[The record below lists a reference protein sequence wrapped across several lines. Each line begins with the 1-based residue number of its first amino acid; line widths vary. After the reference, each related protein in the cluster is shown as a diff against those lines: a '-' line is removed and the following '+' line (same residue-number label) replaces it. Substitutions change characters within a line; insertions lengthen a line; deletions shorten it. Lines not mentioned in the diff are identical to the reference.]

1 MKRIKNPVE
10 NRLIAI
16 RNLTTS
22 CIGNLLSDQELE
34 NYGISKNLRTS
45 IGELGHKIRTRLDSY
60 RTVLQLADSD
70 VGQRSAT
77 ELARSLI
84 SFLPEIINKL
94 DQFGVSVD
102 DQYAEEGRKEID
114 NFLEYLDSLGDNID
128 AITRVAQSFPLKLK
142 IKMGG
147 PAAYLCAVALSLR
160 IAESID
166 FEIHNSLDRI
176 HREIKFPP
184 EFQQAGLAI
193 LHYFTEVLAQKYP
206 DIPISVSIKQIGV
219 RVVLEITTPDGAVEQ
234 IERVLEQ
241 YGMVIQGEMRPN
253 EFLDDPIAVMRLTQK
268 LELVN
273 LELKQTREI
282 LQLQKDY
289 SGARIKSLEDQI
301 STLTNIVGAELRSRE
316 SLLSAFTVASKSNI
330 QELAPRVLE
339 LLNTLSKATA
349 DRNASE
355 VAVTLEN
362 LETAAPKTFATLCQF
377 IYSSAAAGVIGES
390 AVNWLKALFPPLFK

>member
-1 MKRIKNPVE
+1 MKSIRTPVT

-22 CIGNLLSDQELE
+22 CTGNLLSDQELE
-34 NYGISKNLRTS
+34 KYGISKDLRSS
-45 IGELGHKIRTRLDSY
+45 IGELGYKIRTRLDSY
-60 RTVLQLADSD
+60 RTVLQLSDAD

-84 SFLPEIINKL
+84 SFLPEILKRLNN
-94 DQFGVSVD
+94 FYVSVD
-102 DQYAEEGRKEID
+102 DQNAEESHKAVDE
-114 NFLEYLDSLGDNID
+114 FMELLESLGENID
-128 AITRVAQSFPLKLK
+128 AITREAQSFPLKLK
-142 IKMGG
+142 SKIGG
-147 PAAYLCAVALSLR
+147 PAAYLCAVELSLR
-160 IAESID
+160 IAESIE
-166 FEIHNSLDRI
+166 FETHNSLDRI

-193 LHYFTEVLAQKYP
+193 LNYFSEVLAQKYP
-206 DIPISVSIKQIGV
+206 DTPISVSIKQIGV

-241 YGMVIQGEMRPN
+241 YGMVVQGAMRPN

-316 SLLSAFTVASKSNI
+316 SLLSAFTTASNSNI

-339 LLNTLSKATA
+339 LLNTHSKATI

-355 VAVTLEN
+355 VAETLEN
-362 LETAAPKTFATLCQF
+362 LEAAAPKTFTTLCQF

-390 AVNWLKALFPPLFK
+390 AVNWLKALFPPLAK